1 MTGIW
6 LVSNGEA
13 FFVSFYD
20 PKAVVTL
27 ELTILCGWWAELG
40 LPLVTAMTD
49 KDLQGLAC
57 TIITTILFYIMIV
70 RLIVLLLL
78 LYACQQC
85 CMSNTSPIFVSAVY
99 LMQGI
104 TVQIPKPDRKG
115 RVDMAKAT
123 LHFDLGP
130 PPPRSEIDCQSIK
143 RESDRQN
150 EGGGCVPVQARRTML
165 WKGFRRFGRR
175 PVLLSFALDVSL

>member
-1 MTGIW
+1 M
-6 LVSNGEA
+6 
-13 FFVSFYD
+13 
-20 PKAVVTL
+20 VTL

-40 LPLVTAMTD
+40 LPPVTTMTD

-57 TIITTILFYIMIV
+57 AIITTTIDHITHSATATIATAAP
-70 RLIVLLLL
+70 L
-78 LYACQQC
+78 LYACQQSC
-85 CMSNTSPIFVSAVY
+85 VWNTSVISISAVY

-104 TVQIPKPDRKG
+104 SIQIPKPDRKG

-130 PPPRSEIDCQSIK
+130 PPPRSEIDCQSTNRK
-143 RESDRQN
+143 RDRQS
-150 EGGGCVPVQARRTML
+150 EGGGCVPDQARRIML

-175 PVLLSFALDVSL
+175 PVLLSFTLDVSL